1 MQSRQS
7 FLLFSGNH
15 LPWFLTI
22 VSFTK
27 QLAQLL
33 KPAKG
38 AIRCDD
44 LEPTGKG
51 RTHLKPAK
59 GAIRRDDLE
68 PTGKGRTQM
77 MGNQTQMLGN
87 LLIYIYAYFTYTMS
101 LSVIGGWGVGPLV
114 YFF

>member
-1 MQSRQS
+1 MQKRQS
-7 FLLFSGNH
+7 FLLFRGNH

-51 RTHLKPAK
+51 RT
-59 GAIRRDDLE
+59 
-68 PTGKGRTQM
+68 QM

-87 LLIYIYAYFTYTMS
+87 LLNYIRMYMINIDKLYNILYIYIYSQYS
-101 LSVIGGWGVGPLV
+101 INV
-114 YFF
+114 